1 LGKSG
6 RRGIRT
12 PKGVRQRI
20 YSPPRLSNS
29 GVRPNSTF
37 HFFQVYKNMMHLFKK
52 QEFCQK
58 KKYFLTIVDNEK
70 MYENDLI
77 WNKMAKV

>member
-1 LGKSG
+1 
-6 RRGIRT
+6 
-12 PKGVRQRI
+12 
-20 YSPPRLSNS
+20 
-29 GVRPNSTF
+29 
-37 HFFQVYKNMMHLFKK
+37 MMHLFKK

-70 MYENDLI
+70 MYENEII